1 MAAIDGAADGDLVRR
16 TWSGPVHVPE
26 KLPAAVDVVVIGGG
40 IVGVSSAW
48 FLKKQGLTVAVCE
61 KGHVGGEQSG
71 RNWGWVR
78 QQGRDPRELPMMMES
93 IRIWDGLA
101 GEIGEDLGFTRAGCL
116 FAARTEKDLAALE
129 DWLPVAKEFGLD
141 TRIID
146 AAGLADHV
154 RGAARGWAGA
164 MYTASDGRAEPHRA
178 LPALARALA
187 REGGHVLGGCAVR
200 GVDVEGGR
208 VAGVVTEH
216 GRIRARAVLCA
227 AGAWTSMFCRS
238 LRITVPQLRVKGTVM
253 RTVPGPDVLTGN
265 LFDEKI
271 GIRRRADGGYTVAPG
286 SILEHA
292 VTPSS
297 FRYLPLF
304 FRALMQ
310 ERNVVKLSFG
320 REFLDEW
327 RTPKEWDLDEP
338 SPFEATRV
346 LDPAPGERA
355 LRTVRRELGRVFP
368 QLAALGVAEAWA
380 GIIESSPDV
389 VPIIGEAD
397 ALPGFYV
404 ATGFSG
410 HGFGIGPGAGY
421 AIAGMIA
428 DRDTGIDLEPLRPGR
443 FFDGSPIRPQVTI

>member
-1 MAAIDGAADGDLVRR
+1 MRAPDRI
-16 TWSGPVHVPE
+16 
-26 KLPAAVDVVVIGGG
+26 PASADVVIIGGG

-48 FLKKQGLTVAVCE
+48 FLQKQGLDVAVCE
-61 KGHVGGEQSG
+61 KGHIGGEQSG

-78 QQGRDPRELPMMMES
+78 QQGRDKRELPMMMES
-93 IRIWDGLA
+93 IRIWEGLA
-101 GEIGEDLGFTRAGCL
+101 AETGEDLGFTRAGCL
-116 FAARTEKDLAALE
+116 FAARTEKDLAGLE
-129 DWLPVAKEFGLD
+129 DWLPVAEEFGID
-141 TRIID
+141 TRIIG
-146 AAGLADHV
+146 AAELADHV
-154 RGAARGWAGA
+154 HGAARGWAGA

-178 LPALARALA
+178 VPALARALA
-187 REGGHVLGGCAVR
+187 ARGGGVLTGCAVR
-200 GVDVEGGR
+200 GIDVEAGR
-208 VAGVVTEH
+208 VAGVVTEY
-216 GRIRARAVLCA
+216 GRIRAPAVLCA

-238 LRITVPQLRVKGTVM
+238 LGITVPQLRVKGTVM
-253 RTVPGPDVLTGN
+253 RTVPGPDVLAGN

-297 FRYLPLF
+297 FRFFPLF

-310 ERNVVKLSFG
+310 ELNVVKLSFG
-320 REFLDEW
+320 REFIDEW
-327 RTPKEWDLDEP
+327 RMPKAWDLDRP

-346 LDPAPGERA
+346 LDPAPGKRA
-355 LRTVRRELGRVFP
+355 LRTMRSDLGHIFP
-368 QLAALGVAEAWA
+368 QLAALEVAESWA

-389 VPIIGEAD
+389 VPIMGESD
-397 ALPGFYV
+397 ALPGLYI

-421 AIAGMIA
+421 AIAGLIG